1 MAQPTP
7 DPASIG
13 PEGPLSER
21 LRAVA
26 VLFLKLG
33 TISFGGP
40 AAHIALME
48 DEVVRKRQWVTRQQ
62 YLDMLGLTNL
72 IPGPNS
78 TEMAINVGFVRAGWA
93 GLVVAGASF
102 IIPAALITAAVAW
115 AYVRFGTLPLAESLL
130 AGVKPAVIA
139 VIAIAVW
146 RLGKIA
152 VHDAWLG
159 VLGVLALAMF
169 LVKLSPLLIL
179 AGGGLIGML
188 SKLVRDLRQGVS
200 SGRTN
205 LSAGLILL
213 KKSFLLPSLLTG
225 LLPCAILAAA
235 GIPVTKRVPLARLGW
250 FFLKV
255 GAVLYGGGYVLF
267 AFVEQGLVRDH
278 HWLTQQQVLDAIAIG
293 QFTPGPV
300 LSTATFIGYLLGGA
314 WGAVVATA
322 AIFLP
327 SFLYVAALGP
337 ILPKL
342 RRSAWVAA
350 FLDSVNVCAV
360 ALMAGVTVKLAGDA
374 LRGWPMWVIAATTLA
389 VLWKW
394 KINPAWV
401 VSGGGLAGMLLAAVR

>member
-1 MAQPTP
+1 MIQPNQ
-7 DPASIG
+7 PAAPIG
-13 PEGPLSER
+13 IQSLLGER
-21 LRAVA
+21 LRALA
-26 VLFLKLG
+26 MLFLKLG
-33 TISFGGP
+33 AISFGGP
-40 AAHIALME
+40 AAAIALME

-62 YLDMLGLTNL
+62 FLDMLGLTNL

-78 TEMAINVGFVRAGWA
+78 TEMAINVGFARAGWA
-93 GLVVAGASF
+93 GLTVAGASF
-102 IIPAALITAAVAW
+102 IAPAALITAAVAW
-115 AYVRFGTLPLAESLL
+115 AYVHFGTLPLAESLL

-152 VHDAWLG
+152 VHDVWLG
-159 VLGVLALAMF
+159 VLAALALAAF
-169 LVKLSPLLIL
+169 LAKLSPLLIL
-179 AGGGLIGML
+179 FGGGLIGMVAKQVH
-188 SKLVRDLRQGVS
+188 KLRDKTS
-200 SGRTN
+200 SGTTK
-205 LSAGLILL
+205 LSAGLLLL
-213 KKSFLLPSLLTG
+213 KKSSLLPGLLTG
-225 LLPCAILAAA
+225 AMAAVA
-235 GIPVTKRVPLARLGW
+235 GTPVTKRVPLARLGW

-314 WGAVVATA
+314 WGAVVATV

-327 SFLYVAALGP
+327 SFFYVAALGP
-337 ILPKL
+337 ILPRL
-342 RRSAWVAA
+342 RRSAWMAA

-360 ALMAGVTVKLAGDA
+360 ALMAGVTVRLAGDA
-374 LRGWPMWVIAATTLA
+374 LRGWPMWAIAVAALA
-389 VLWKW
+389 VLSRW

-401 VSGGGLAGMLLAAVR
+401 VLGGGLAGLALAAMR

>member
-1 MAQPTP
+1 
-7 DPASIG
+7 
-13 PEGPLSER
+13 
-21 LRAVA
+21 VA
-26 VLFLKLG
+26 ALFLKLG

-102 IIPAALITAAVAW
+102 IIPAALITAVVAW

-130 AGVKPAVIA
+130 AGIKPAVIA

-179 AGGGLIGML
+179 AGGGLIGMAA
-188 SKLVRDLRQGVS
+188 KLIRDLRQGIS

-213 KKSFLLPSLLTG
+213 KKSCLLPSLLTG
-225 LLPCAILAAA
+225 LVPGAILAAT
-235 GIPVTKRVPLARLGW
+235 GGPMTRRVPLARLGW

-255 GAVLYGGGYVLF
+255 GAALYGGGYVLF

-300 LSTATFIGYLLGGA
+300 LSTATFIGYLLCGA
-314 WGAVVATA
+314 WGAVIATA

-337 ILPKL
+337 VLPKL

-360 ALMAGVTVKLAGDA
+360 ALMAGVIVKLAGDA
-374 LRGWPMWVIAATTLA
+374 LRGWPMWVIAATALA

-401 VSGGGLAGMLLAAVR
+401 VLGGGLAGLMLVR